1 MVANGWS
8 HMNPWKSGC
17 KKNGEIISPTKQS
30 WIGRKYG
37 TKSKQKKK
45 MDSCG
50 QHGIKKWKL
59 MIGERSPTWTYPK
72 CVGGVIW
79 VCLKQFSITSM
90 SGHKGRELGNGP
102 LPLLNACKP

>member
-1 MVANGWS
+1 
-8 HMNPWKSGC
+8 
-17 KKNGEIISPTKQS
+17 
-30 WIGRKYG
+30 
-37 TKSKQKKK
+37 
-45 MDSCG
+45 
-50 QHGIKKWKL
+50 

>member
-1 MVANGWS
+1 MVTSGWS

-37 TKSKQKKK
+37 TKSKQKKN

-59 MIGERSPTWTYPK
+59 MIGECSPTWTYPK

-79 VCLKQFSITSM
+79 VCLKQLSITSM
-90 SGHKGRELGNGP
+90 SGHKGRELG
-102 LPLLNACKP
+102 CMHC